1 MTSRMMKTLCILSL
15 ALNVGFVGMAA
26 YRYGSV
32 AGGEQHAP
40 STALADRLGL
50 DASQRAAWDA
60 LEPPFLQ
67 DLAANWADI
76 RVLRQTLL
84 DEIFADQPDRQKLS
98 GLQTRIAALQDGQQ
112 KRVIAQLLAERD
124 VLNAG
129 QQSALKALLLQEYG
143 EQASQAEHLHR

>member
-1 MTSRMMKTLCILSL
+1 MNGRMIKMLCVLSL

-26 YRYGSV
+26 YRYGSAV
-32 AGGEQHAP
+32 GAAQPAP
-40 STALADRLGL
+40 ASLADRLAL
-50 DASQRAAWDA
+50 DADQRAAWQA
-60 LEPPFLQ
+60 LESPFLQ

-84 DEIFADQPDRQKLS
+84 DEVFADHPDERKLAA
-98 GLQTRIAALQDGQQ
+98 LQARIAALQDGQQ
-112 KRVIAQLLAERD
+112 KRVIAQLLAERE

-129 QQSALKALLLQEYG
+129 QRSALKSLLLQEYG